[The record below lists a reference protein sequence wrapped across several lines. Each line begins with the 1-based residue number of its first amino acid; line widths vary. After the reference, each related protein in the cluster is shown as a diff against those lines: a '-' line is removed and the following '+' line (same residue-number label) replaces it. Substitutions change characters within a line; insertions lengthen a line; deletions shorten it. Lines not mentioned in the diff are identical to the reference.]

1 VKPTE
6 KIRETVTNAQ
16 AQERDELSQFKR
28 LLRQAIPP
36 VPPHQLE
43 PPADLWPQ
51 LRVRLES
58 QLPSDRAAITAGA
71 SLSTPI
77 RVPWFDWALAALAAV
92 TLFFFPRVIPAL
104 LYHF

>member
-1 VKPTE
+1 MKPTE
-6 KIRETVTNAQ
+6 KIRESTANTQ
-16 AQERDELSQFKR
+16 PQGRDDLSQFKR

-58 QLPSDRAAITAGA
+58 QLPSDRAAIAAGT
-71 SLSTPI
+71 SLISPI

>member
-1 VKPTE
+1 VKP
-6 KIRETVTNAQ
+6 KDQIREAIANTPT
-16 AQERDELSQFKR
+16 QERDELSQFKR
-28 LLRQAIPP
+28 FLRQAIPP
-36 VPPHQLE
+36 VPPHQLD

-51 LRVRLES
+51 LRARLES

-71 SLSTPI
+71 SLRAPI